1 MRKLISSSRGYYKFL
16 CKNFSIK
23 IDLFLRKMM
32 DEIKYLSTLEPF
44 DKENH
49 LVNNPL
55 MKDIV
60 VSKISMY
67 FFNLWSY
74 LYRDSVLKPLVLK
87 NPIGTNGSRLHL
99 RCSQTLCSC
108 CS

>member
-1 MRKLISSSRGYYKFL
+1 
-16 CKNFSIK
+16 
-23 IDLFLRKMM
+23 MM
-32 DEIKYLSTLEPF
+32 EEIKYLSTLEPF

-60 VSKISMY
+60 VSKIPMY
-67 FFNLWSY
+67 FFKLWLCLDRNLHSTIIEIN
-74 LYRDSVLKPLVLK
+74 DSVLKPLVLK
-87 NPIGTNGSRLHL
+87 NPLGTYGSRLHL

-108 CS
+108 CT